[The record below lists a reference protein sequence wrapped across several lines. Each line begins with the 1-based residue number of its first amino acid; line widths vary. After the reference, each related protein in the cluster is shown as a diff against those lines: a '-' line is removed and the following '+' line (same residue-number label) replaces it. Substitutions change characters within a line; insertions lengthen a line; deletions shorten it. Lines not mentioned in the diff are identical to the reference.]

1 MWDFL
6 RKINQEG
13 TTIILTTH
21 YLEEAENLCRHIA
34 IINHGHIV
42 EHNAMAALLRKLHTN
57 RYILELR
64 KPAPCVPTIEGYQL
78 EVLEDHT
85 FAVDVPLEMGLH
97 GLLDQLAAQGMEV
110 VSMRT
115 AANRLEQLF
124 IDLVE
129 NQRMDSA
136 RKTA

>member
-1 MWDFL
+1 
-6 RKINQEG
+6 
-13 TTIILTTH
+13 
-21 YLEEAENLCRHIA
+21 
-34 IINHGHIV
+34 
-42 EHNAMAALLRKLHTN
+42 
-57 RYILELR
+57 
-64 KPAPCVPTIEGYQL
+64 
-78 EVLEDHT
+78 
-85 FAVDVPLEMGLH
+85 MGLH